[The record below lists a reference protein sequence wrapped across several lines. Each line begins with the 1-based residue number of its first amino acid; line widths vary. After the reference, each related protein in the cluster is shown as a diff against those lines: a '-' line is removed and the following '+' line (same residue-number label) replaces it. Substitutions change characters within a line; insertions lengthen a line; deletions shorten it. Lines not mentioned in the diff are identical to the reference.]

1 MFDFVA
7 KYKFIIQIMLAL
19 IMVPFAFF
27 GLESYT
33 RSAGGADTVANVAGR
48 KISQREFNDELRQ
61 QMDRLRGVFG
71 RNFDTA
77 MFDTPA
83 VRLELLDGMI
93 NREVLNGAVRDAN
106 LTINDEQLRELIA
119 SQPSFQ
125 VNGQFNKDQY
135 KALLASQNMT
145 EQQFESRLRFDLAM
159 SQLNRAVGG
168 SVIQARAVSDRLA
181 AIENEKREVSEVAIA
196 GQSFAG
202 QVRIDQAMIQT
213 YYDANLKQ
221 FQSPEQVKAEYVLL
235 SADQLGALEPAT
247 EAEIK
252 AAYESRAAQYRQEE
266 QRRASHILIPA
277 AADASAD
284 RKAAARKQAET
295 VLAELKRTPNRF
307 AELAKQYSKDPGSA
321 EKGGDLGFFSRGMLV
336 KGFEDAAFALREGET
351 SGVVS
356 SEFGFH
362 IIRVTTIRAGKTK
375 ALDEVRAE
383 LAKEIT
389 RQKGMKKFAEAAE
402 VFSNT
407 VYEQSDSLKPV
418 ADRFKLTI
426 QRTDWMSQVA
436 TPAAG
441 PLAHPKLMSA
451 LFSTDA
457 TQAKRNTDAV
467 EVAPSTLVAAR
478 VTEYRPAAQR
488 KLEEVSAEIDVLL
501 RRQQA
506 AKLAHADGA
515 ARLAKLQAGQ
525 TDATLKW
532 SAGRAFTRRGAGNLP
547 PDTVRAILSADPA
560 KLPAYVGA
568 EAEGGYVIYRVNK
581 VIAPEA
587 QDEKQQKAMR
597 ARLDG
602 QAGGAQYD
610 AYVAALRAQS
620 KVVINTENL
629 EKRQP

>member
-610 AYVAALRAQS
+610 AYVAALRSQS

>member
-33 RSAGGADTVANVAGR
+33 RSAGGTDTVANVAGR
-48 KISQREFNDELRQ
+48 KITQREFNDELRQ

-196 GQSFAG
+196 GQTLAG
-202 QVRIDQAMIQT
+202 QVSIDQAMIQT

-266 QRRASHILIPA
+266 QRRASHILIPV
-277 AADASAD
+277 AADASAEG
-284 RKAAARKQAET
+284 KAAARKQAET

-307 AELAKQYSKDPGSA
+307 AELAKQHSKDPGSA

-336 KGFEDAAFALREGET
+336 KGFEDAAFGLREGET

-441 PLAHPKLMSA
+441 PLAHPNLMRA

-478 VTEYRPAAQR
+478 VIEYRPAAQR

-525 TDATLKW
+525 PDATLKW

-547 PDTVRAILSADPA
+547 PETVRAILSADPA

>member
-284 RKAAARKQAET
+284 SKAAARKQAET

-307 AELAKQYSKDPGSA
+307 ADLAKQYSKDPGSA

-478 VTEYRPAAQR
+478 VIEYRPAAQR

-532 SAGRAFTRRGAGNLP
+532 SAGRALTRRGAGNLP
-547 PDTVRAILSADPA
+547 PDSVRAILSADPA

>member
-77 MFDTPA
+77 MFDTPG

>member
-478 VTEYRPAAQR
+478 VIEYRPAAQR

-532 SAGRAFTRRGAGNLP
+532 SAGRSLTRRGAGNLP
-547 PDTVRAILSADPA
+547 PDSVRAILSADPA

>member
-478 VTEYRPAAQR
+478 VIEYRPAAQR